1 METDRHR
8 NRLSDPNV
16 QIDVIQVPMAL
27 GANKP
32 GVDRGARE
40 LDNQLRARLE
50 RRGFPAILD
59 RLQPS
64 QRVAVLSLDDAGRR
78 EQVTENAEHAEP
90 IAEACERVG
99 DLVRASL
106 TAGNLVL
113 VLGGDHALSIG
124 SLAGASSLGRLG
136 VIWIDAH
143 GDINTPQTTPSGHV
157 HGMPLAAALGY
168 GPAPLVELGNRFDLF
183 LDDLVYIGVR
193 DLDPG
198 ERDLLRQSPA
208 TVYPMSSIDSLGID
222 GVVEEVIRRLQRRG
236 VDAVHVSLDLDV
248 LDPTIFRA
256 TGTPVHGGLTYR
268 EVRRMCAMLR
278 GCDLPIVSVDVVELN
293 PDLDPTGDCAVI
305 AAGLTAA
312 LLGEEL
318 A

>member
-1 METDRHR
+1 LEVERRR
-8 NRLSDPNV
+8 NRLGDPSV
-16 QIDVIQVPMAL
+16 PVSVIQVPIAL

-50 RRGFPAILD
+50 RRDFPDILN

-78 EQVTENAEHAEP
+78 EQLDQNAMHAQP

-99 DLVRASL
+99 DLVRAAL
-106 TAGNLVL
+106 AAGNLAL

-136 VIWIDAH
+136 VIWVDAH

-168 GPAPLVELGNRFDLF
+168 GPGPLVELGNRFDLF

-198 ERDLLRQSPA
+198 ERDLLRQSSA
-208 TVYPMSSIDSLGID
+208 TVYPMSSIDTLGID
-222 GVVEEVIRRLQRRG
+222 GVVEEAIRRLHHRG
-236 VDAVHVSLDLDV
+236 VDAVHLSIDLDV
-248 LDPTIFRA
+248 LDPSIFRA

-268 EVRRMCAMLR
+268 EVRRMCTMLR

-293 PDLDPTGDCAVI
+293 PDLDSAGDYAAI

-312 LLGEEL
+312 ILGEDL